1 MHSLTHSRSAIH
13 ATSFNDPSP
22 PLLLPFFPPSLPPF
36 SSPVFRSFQTQ
47 TRFLEAALKQNN
59 VEGVDQATIDAQY
72 ETELQYLFLPHAT
85 VDRAAASVVLQ
96 PQGRAL
102 YSAFVNLGL
111 PLDATTMQQAILREQ
126 LWRAGEILRVLFNV
140 LGRTKE
146 FGGLKE
152 LLRKCFVRIRYM
164 MDESFDGVF
173 QREKK
178 NEDRFVGE
186 EAGEGKAGEGKASDA
201 AASSV
206 LDAAVAVVGVIG
218 VTEGVADLAVAEDEG
233 TDDDWDAANSD

>member
-1 MHSLTHSRSAIH
+1 M
-13 ATSFNDPSP
+13 
-22 PLLLPFFPPSLPPF
+22 
-36 SSPVFRSFQTQ
+36 
-47 TRFLEAALKQNN
+47 
-59 VEGVDQATIDAQY
+59 
-72 ETELQYLFLPHAT
+72 
-85 VDRAAASVVLQ
+85 
-96 PQGRAL
+96 
-102 YSAFVNLGL
+102 
-111 PLDATTMQQAILREQ
+111 
-126 LWRAGEILRVLFNV
+126 LFNV

-186 EAGEGKAGEGKASDA
+186 EGGEGKAGEGKAGDA

-206 LDAAVAVVGVIG
+206 LDAAAAVTE